1 MDIKRSIYE
10 VGDINKGIGDIKRG
24 IYEVGNGIYKVNGGK
39 KVDDIFVV
47 GDLHGDYQVLVH
59 VLVDLCEC
67 CEITSIYNDTE
78 NSYSNRE
85 LLSWLPNIKKVV
97 VFCGDLIHRKRFNDH
112 ILDDECSDVY
122 IIETILRL
130 KKEAKKQGGDII
142 LILGNHEVMNII
154 QPENEMYTSP
164 KNIKKNRD
172 FFTNTDNVTMLVN
185 NSYAWVKINDILIS
199 HGGLC
204 SDYFLYIE
212 SYSSKFDKTVK
223 GEALVSYVNNEFRKF
238 FGNGTYLQFV
248 AQGGKGLGVN
258 GVNGVNGALGALG
271 ALGVNGVNGA
281 LGVNG
286 VNGALGVN
294 GAIGALGVNGALDG
308 GGGGGCCNNSSNIG
322 SNGGW
327 ISLLI
332 TSQLKGGNNGYEL
345 FVKQDLSNKKSHNMF
360 WCREWGYSG
369 IDCTKFKEI
378 ISKVECSKSIIAH
391 CPQFLSPDK
400 PKMINFECKLGNCG
414 VNESYGIARI
424 DIGMSR
430 CFEYNLDNNFLYYLG
445 TNYNRKISI
454 LKLLHNEKS
463 GDLYFNYSSIIT
475 MKISCIQY
483 LLLKYG
489 LCIKDW
495 NDKKQKSNWNGF
507 KYIDRI
513 VNNKNYSNNDAV
525 KLELQRYSAKYENN
539 TNILYTL
546 LYPIKNK
553 LIQNL
558 KSVVYFNNLIHKKSV
573 YKGL

>member
-1 MDIKRSIYE
+1 MDISTYDGGE
-10 VGDINKGIGDIKRG
+10 GDGGESDGGDRRG
-24 IYEVGNGIYKVNGGK
+24 DMGNGIYNINGGK
-39 KVDDIFVV
+39 KEDIFVV

-67 CEITSIYNDTE
+67 CEITSIYDDTE

-85 LLSWLPNIKKVV
+85 LLSWLPDIKKVV

-130 KKEAKKQGGDII
+130 KKEARKQGGDII
-142 LILGNHEVMNII
+142 LILGNHEIMNII

-212 SYSSKFDKTVK
+212 SYSSKFDKTIK
-223 GEALVSYVNNEFRKF
+223 GEELISYVNNEFRNF
-238 FGNGTYLQFV
+238 FGNGNYLQFV
-248 AQGGKGLGVN
+248 AQGGKGLSGV
-258 GVNGVNGALGALG
+258 VNGALGALG
-271 ALGVNGVNGA
+271 GLM
-281 LGVNG
+281 
-286 VNGALGVN
+286 
-294 GAIGALGVNGALDG
+294 G
-308 GGGGGCCNNSSNIG
+308 GLVGGGCCNNSLNGG
-322 SNGGW
+322 SIGGW
-327 ISLLI
+327 ISLLM
-332 TSQLKGGNNGYEL
+332 TSQLKGGNNGYDL

-369 IDCTKFKEI
+369 IDCKKFKEI
-378 ISKVECSKSIIAH
+378 ISKVGCSKSIIAH

-400 PKMINFECKLGNCG
+400 PKMINFECKLRNCG
-414 VNESYGIARI
+414 INESYGIARI

-454 LKLLHNEKS
+454 LKLLHNEDS
-463 GDLYFNYSSIIT
+463 GELYFNYSSIIT

-489 LCIKDW
+489 LCIKEW
-495 NDKKQKSNWNGF
+495 NDKKQNSNWNGF

-513 VNNKNYSNNDAV
+513 INNKDYCKNDAV

-539 TNILYTL
+539 TTILYTL

-553 LIQNL
+553 LIQTL
-558 KSVVYFNNLIHKKSV
+558 KSVVYFNNLIHKK
-573 YKGL
+573 KL

>member
-1 MDIKRSIYE
+1 MDISTYDGNGSRNGDGDGGDSGSGKGGRRGQG
-10 VGDINKGIGDIKRG
+10 VGG
-24 IYEVGNGIYKVNGGK
+24 IYNVNDGK
-39 KVDDIFVV
+39 KEDIFVV

-67 CEITSIYNDTE
+67 CEITSIYDDIE

-85 LLSWLPNIKKVV
+85 LLSWLPDIKRVV

-130 KKEAKKQGGDII
+130 KKEAQKQGGDII
-142 LILGNHEVMNII
+142 LILGNHEIMNII

-212 SYSSKFDKTVK
+212 SYSSKFDKTIK
-223 GEALVSYVNNEFRKF
+223 GEALISYVNEEFRNF
-238 FGNGTYLQFV
+238 FGNGNYLQFV
-248 AQGGKGLGVN
+248 AQGGKGLGAM
-258 GVNGVNGALGALG
+258 GALGALG
-271 ALGVNGVNGA
+271 TMGTMN
-281 LGVNG
+281 
-286 VNGALGVN
+286 
-294 GAIGALGVNGALDG
+294 
-308 GGGGGCCNNSSNIG
+308 GGGCCNYSSNGGSIEESNNG
-322 SNGGW
+322 SNKGLIGGW

-332 TSQLKGGNNGYEL
+332 TSRLKGGNNGYDL

-369 IDCTKFKEI
+369 IDCKKFKEI
-378 ISKVECSKSIIAH
+378 ISKVGCSKSIIAH

-454 LKLLHNEKS
+454 LKLLHGEGS
-463 GDLYFNYSSIIT
+463 DELYFNYSSIIT

-489 LCIKDW
+489 LCIKEW

-513 VNNKNYSNNDAV
+513 INNKNYCKNDAV

-539 TNILYTL
+539 TTILYTL

-558 KSVVYFNNLIHKKSV
+558 KSVVYFNNLIHKK
-573 YKGL
+573 KL